1 MKIFYKIT
9 FSTLIFL
16 STYIYS
22 ELRIEITGGTNEPIR
37 VAMVPLEW
45 TIKTAPSLY
54 LHEVVKKE
62 LESFGEFSVLSP
74 EDMLSY
80 PTLEGEVSYRD
91 WRLLKV
97 DYLIIGSVLESEVI
111 GEVKI
116 AYSILDVSRQKN
128 IHKALISG
136 SLKSKNRS

>member
-54 LHEVVKKE
+54 LHEVVKKD

-97 DYLIIGSVLESEVI
+97 DYLIIGSVLI
-111 GEVKI
+111 
-116 AYSILDVSRQKN
+116 YF
-128 IHKALISG
+128 
-136 SLKSKNRS
+136 